1 MVSIGMWPGHVANL
15 SIQSTSRKHVCQ
27 CYEETTTP
35 AAHEHKPVSEAGC
48 IRDSL
53 LTLFIVVYLV
63 FFFLLWLIL
72 VYTYTLIVF
81 SPPGNA
87 NKVSIS
93 GKQKL
98 VVCANSRLDSMSKRH
113 PVRSRLFRCRQMCYL
128 SHPSQLSYPFSGTRT
143 GAARVPNVCLPYLGR
158 VSCRGLSQ

>member
-1 MVSIGMWPGHVANL
+1 MPVAHA
-15 SIQSTSRKHVCQ
+15 R
-27 CYEETTTP
+27 
-35 AAHEHKPVSEAGC
+35 KPVSEAGC

-81 SPPGNA
+81 TPPGNA

-93 GKQKL
+93 GKKL
-98 VVCANSRLDSMSKRH
+98 PIRTDSRHDSMSKRLLVQNR
-113 PVRSRLFRCRQMCYL
+113 PFLCKQMGYL